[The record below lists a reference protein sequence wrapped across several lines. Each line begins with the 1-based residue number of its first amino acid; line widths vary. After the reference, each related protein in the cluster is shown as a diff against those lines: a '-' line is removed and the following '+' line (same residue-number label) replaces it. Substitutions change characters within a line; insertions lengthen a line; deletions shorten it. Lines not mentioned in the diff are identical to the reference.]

1 MKTKTISRNHW
12 GKTVD
17 KSAIKHELDLLEKA
31 RKRFKF
37 HKFTYRY
44 RNGRFYVTIFPNKTQ
59 VPDYFYSCSIL
70 RHAFPGIKVTSGSAH
85 SVTGVMPTLFEL
97 IEQASKKDWVSMLR
111 DAVDAHRP
119 AKGINYSI
127 IQKALTKQ

>member
-44 RNGRFYVTIFPNKTQ
+44 RNGRFYVTIAPNKTS
-59 VPDYFYSCSIL
+59 YSIL
-70 RHAFPGIKVTSGSAH
+70 RHAFPGIKVTNGSAH

-97 IEQASKKDWVSMLR
+97 IEQASKKD
-111 DAVDAHRP
+111 
-119 AKGINYSI
+119 
-127 IQKALTKQ
+127 